1 MSLLSF
7 IENAFKKVE
16 SFFASGK
23 AVQVETE
30 LAGLVQLAL
39 PIVQDIAAM
48 TPNKT
53 VQQISDAYTKYGVPL
68 AQQVASDPTSTGNAL
83 LNLATAVLQKNH
95 APVAAVSLLNTA
107 VQMALLVSKHSAA
120 PAA

>member
-16 SFFASGK
+16 SFFTSGK

-30 LAGLVQLAL
+30 LANLAQLAF
-39 PIVQDIAAM
+39 PIVQDIAALV
-48 TPNKT
+48 PNQT
-53 VQQISDAYTKYGVPL
+53 VQEITKAYEKYGIPLAGQIST
-68 AQQVASDPTSTGNAL
+68 DPNSAGNAL

-95 APVAAVSLLNTA
+95 APAASISLLNTA
-107 VQMALLVSKHSAA
+107 VQMAVTVVKNSQAKA
-120 PAA
+120 